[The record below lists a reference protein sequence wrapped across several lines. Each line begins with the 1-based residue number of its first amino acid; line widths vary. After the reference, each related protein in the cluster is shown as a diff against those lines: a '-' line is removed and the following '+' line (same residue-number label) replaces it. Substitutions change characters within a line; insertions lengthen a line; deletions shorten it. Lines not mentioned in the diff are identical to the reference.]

1 MGELAFSEGEKR
13 RGHVMNRIIAFV
25 MSLMCLLLLAGVVL
39 GTSSGADHT
48 AVQEISGWTMET
60 KTGIQ
65 EVALPSTLE
74 SSSGSFPV
82 ILTAKIPAGAGGCL
96 YLKTVY
102 TPVEVYADGVQIFA
116 YGQEGTYPAFLL
128 DPPTMVRILQLPKT
142 LSLIHI

>member
-1 MGELAFSEGEKR
+1 
-13 RGHVMNRIIAFV
+13 MNRIIAFV

-82 ILTAKIPAGAGGCL
+82 ILTAKIPAGAVGCL

-102 TPVEVYADGVQIFA
+102 TPVEV
-116 YGQEGTYPAFLL
+116 
-128 DPPTMVRILQLPKT
+128 
-142 LSLIHI
+142 